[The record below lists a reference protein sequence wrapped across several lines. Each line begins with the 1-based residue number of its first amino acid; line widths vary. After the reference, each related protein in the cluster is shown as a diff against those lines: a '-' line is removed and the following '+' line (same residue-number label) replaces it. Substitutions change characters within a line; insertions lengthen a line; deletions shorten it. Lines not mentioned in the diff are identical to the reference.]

1 MQNIL
6 GMHLLTFV
14 LHEELL
20 TSLPNCCSNPKCS
33 GLIHASTAYRPLSLT
48 LPWERAIGACR

>member
-20 TSLPNCCSNPKCS
+20 ASLPKVQWFDTCQHRLPAVVSHAALGARHWRLP
-33 GLIHASTAYRPLSLT
+33 LI
-48 LPWERAIGACR
+48 